1 MDAIAARVAGYSKHF
16 LDIAAFAGKPIRKPR
31 RHTSGTLA
39 MTDSISNEFLGF
51 NLKLLGKKTKKN
63 VLISA
68 GKMSDKEKM
77 FSALQKLSKL
87 NVELFATPGT
97 YRFLKQKGIDNKELH
112 KIADRREPNIRTFL
126 DENRLDLIINVL
138 TGDNDYDE
146 SSDCKLIRSL
156 AIEAGI
162 PLITDVDVA
171 IESIDQLVKRDA
183 EGFYRYKAA
192 DKTQPWDMRAE
203 FIRLVRDN
211 GGFASYHAHY
221 DKAYLISPDNLRY
234 SMVDM
239 QKKWALYRHLKE
251 SYTRETLVERIG
263 RGVQVMVDQGAT
275 HCRTL
280 IDADSTIRT
289 LGVEA
294 ALEVK
299 KKFKGQI
306 FFEIGVQPLQ
316 GVLDDESREQFER
329 ACSMADVV
337 GGLPSRDR
345 PTPEK
350 HLDVIMR
357 IAREQNKRLDVHVD
371 QENNPFENETEMLAR
386 KTIEYGLEGR
396 VSAVHAISVSAKP
409 AIEQERIIRLLKDAG
424 VSVIV
429 CPSAALSMRQLDMQ
443 GPLHNSI
450 APVPKLLDAGVP
462 VYLGVDNVY
471 DLFMPLVDGDLWFE
485 SRLLMEA
492 CRFYDI
498 DRVAKLVTDKSGFG
512 ALGR

>member
-1 MDAIAARVAGYSKHF
+1 MSELNSVE
-16 LDIAAFAGKPIRKPR
+16 
-31 RHTSGTLA
+31 
-39 MTDSISNEFLGF
+39 MLGF
-51 NLKLLGKKTKKN
+51 NLKLLGKKTRKN
-63 VLISA
+63 VLVSA

-77 FSALQKLSKL
+77 FPALQKLSKL

-97 YRFLKQKGIDNKELH
+97 YRFLKQKGIENQQIH

-126 DENRLDLIINVL
+126 NENKLDLVINVL

-146 SSDCKLIRSL
+146 ASDCKLIRSL
-156 AIEAGI
+156 AIENGI

-171 IESIDQLVKRDA
+171 IEAIEQLIKRDI
-183 EGFYRYKAA
+183 EGYYRYQVA
-192 DKTQPWDMRAE
+192 DPTKPWDMKEE
-203 FIRLVRDN
+203 FLRLVRAN

-221 DKAYLISPDNLRY
+221 DKAYLISPENLRL

-239 QKKWALYRHLKE
+239 QKKWALYKHLKE
-251 SYTRETLVERIG
+251 TYTRENLIERIS
-263 RGVQVMVDQGAT
+263 RGVQTMVDQGAT
-275 HCRTL
+275 HCRSL

-299 KKFKGQI
+299 KKFKNQI
-306 FFEIGVQPLQ
+306 VFEIGVQPLQ
-316 GVLDDESREQFER
+316 GVLDEESRQQFEK
-329 ACSMADVV
+329 ACAMADVV
-337 GGLPSRDR
+337 GGLPSKDR

-350 HLDVIMR
+350 HLDIIMT

-371 QENNPFENETEMLAR
+371 QENNPYENETEMLAR
-386 KTIEYGLEGR
+386 KTIEHGLEGR

-409 AIEQERIIRLLKDAG
+409 VHEQDRIIRLLKDAG
-424 VSVIV
+424 VSIIV
-429 CPSAALSMRQLDMQ
+429 CPSAALSMKQLEMHA
-443 GPLHNSI
+443 PLHNSI
-450 APVPKLLDAGVP
+450 APVPKLLDAGVS

-512 ALGR
+512 ALAR

>member
-1 MDAIAARVAGYSKHF
+1 MSELNSV
-16 LDIAAFAGKPIRKPR
+16 
-31 RHTSGTLA
+31 
-39 MTDSISNEFLGF
+39 EELGF
-51 NLKLLGKKTKKN
+51 NLKLLGKKSKKN
-63 VLISA
+63 VLVSA
-68 GKMSDKEKM
+68 GKLADKERM
-77 FSALQKLSKL
+77 FPALQRLSKL
-87 NVELFATPGT
+87 NVNLLATPGT
-97 YRFLKQKGIDNKELH
+97 YRFLKQKGVENQEIH
-112 KIADRREPNIRTFL
+112 KIADKREPNIRTFL

-146 SSDCKLIRSL
+146 SSDSKLIRTL
-156 AIEAGI
+156 AIENGI
-162 PLITDVDVA
+162 PLYTDVDVA
-171 IESIDQLVKRDA
+171 ILSIDQLVKRDA
-183 EGFYRYKAA
+183 EGFYKYKVA
-192 DKTQPWDMRAE
+192 DAKKPWDMREE
-203 FIRLVRDN
+203 FLRLVAEN
-211 GGFASYHAHY
+211 GGFTSYHAHY
-221 DKAYLISPDNLRY
+221 DKAYLISPDNLRL

-251 SYTRETLVERIG
+251 NYTREDLVERIG
-263 RGVQVMVDQGAT
+263 RGVQKMLDQGAT

-289 LGVEA
+289 MGVEA

-299 KKFKGQI
+299 KKFRGQI
-306 FFEIGVQPLQ
+306 HFEIGVQPLQ
-316 GVLDDESREQFER
+316 GVLDDDSREQFEK

-337 GGLPSRDR
+337 GGLPSKDR

-350 HLDVIMR
+350 HLDIIMR

-386 KTIEYGLEGR
+386 KTIEHGLEGR

-409 AIEQERIIRLLKDAG
+409 AHEQDRIIRLLKDAG

-450 APVPKLLDAGVP
+450 APVPKLLDAGVS

-512 ALGR
+512 ALAR

>member
-1 MDAIAARVAGYSKHF
+1 MPELHSVE
-16 LDIAAFAGKPIRKPR
+16 
-31 RHTSGTLA
+31 
-39 MTDSISNEFLGF
+39 MLGF
-51 NLKLLGKKTKKN
+51 NLKLLGKKTRKN
-63 VLISA
+63 VLVSA
-68 GKMSDKEKM
+68 GKLSDKEKM
-77 FSALQKLSKL
+77 FLALQKLSKL

-97 YRFLKQKGIDNKELH
+97 YRFLKQKGVENQEIH

-126 DENRLDLIINVL
+126 AENRLDLIINVL

-146 SSDCKLIRSL
+146 ASDSKLIRSL
-156 AIEAGI
+156 AIENGI

-171 IESIDQLVKRDA
+171 IESIEQLIKRDV
-183 EGFYRYKAA
+183 EGFYKYKR
-192 DKTQPWDMRAE
+192 DDPRRPWDMREE
-203 FIRLVRDN
+203 FLRLVRQF

-221 DKAYLISPDNLRY
+221 DKAYLISLENLEA
-234 SMVDM
+234 SMIDM
-239 QKKWALYRHLKE
+239 QKKWTLYRHLKE
-251 SYTRETLVERIG
+251 NYTREDLFERIS
-263 RGVQVMVDQGAT
+263 RGVQNMVDQGAT

-299 KKFKGQI
+299 KKFKNQI
-306 FFEIGVQPLQ
+306 HFEIGVQPLE
-316 GVLDDESREQFER
+316 GVLNEDSREQFER

-345 PTPEK
+345 PTPER

-371 QENNPFENETEMLAR
+371 QENNPYENETEMLAR

-396 VSAVHAISVSAKP
+396 VSAVHAISMAAKP
-409 AIEQERIIRLLKDAG
+409 AIEQDRIIRLLKDAG

-429 CPSAALSMRQLDMQ
+429 CPSAALSMKQLEMTA
-443 GPLHNSI
+443 PLHNSI

-471 DLFMPLVDGDLWFE
+471 DFFMPLVDGDLWFE
-485 SRLLMEA
+485 SRLLMES
-492 CRFYDI
+492 CRFYDLK
-498 DRVAKLVTDKSGFG
+498 RVAQLVCDKSGFG
-512 ALGR
+512 ALVSR